1 MKESQTNDQNVTTT
15 QPEKVLL
22 TVGDIV
28 VTISE
33 GIIVV
38 IENGIQTYTN
48 RKLGD
53 SSNPGQAPPKPPGG
67 H

>member
-1 MKESQTNDQNVTTT
+1 MKESQTKDQNETTT

-22 TVGDIV
+22 TVGNIV
-28 VTISE
+28 VTVSQ

-38 IENGIQTYTN
+38 IEHGIQTYTN
-48 RKLGD
+48 KKLGD
-53 SSNPGQAPPKPPGG
+53 SSDPHSPPPAPPGG